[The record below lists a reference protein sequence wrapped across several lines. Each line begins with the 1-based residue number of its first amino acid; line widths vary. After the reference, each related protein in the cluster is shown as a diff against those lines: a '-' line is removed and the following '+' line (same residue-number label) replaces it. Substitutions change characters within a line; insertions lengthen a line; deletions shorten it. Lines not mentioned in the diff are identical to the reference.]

1 MKITTN
7 EANGKIEILLD
18 NKVLNYVF
26 IDEPDG
32 EENYRLAVELSK
44 EEAEK
49 IKAAL
54 MNSDLSAR
62 EKECLEA
69 GQMLNAKTKYKPVL
83 STLNAVEN
91 AEFYSGCIGAI
102 VIVPYRYQYRE
113 KGRNYTGIS
122 YGLRAVLKQGEG
134 ERLGNTKTAAD
145 YFGDLL
151 NEAAPF

>member
-7 EANGKIEILLD
+7 EINRKIEILLD

-26 IDEPDG
+26 IDEPDQ
-32 EENYRLAVELSK
+32 EENYRLAVELTK

-49 IKAAL
+49 IRAAL
-54 MNSDLSAR
+54 MNGDLSAR

-69 GQMLNAKTKYKPVL
+69 GQLLNAKTKYKPVL
-83 STLNAVEN
+83 SSTSSVEN
-91 AEFYSGCIGAI
+91 AEFYSGCVGAI
-102 VIVPYRYQYRE
+102 VVVPYRYQYRE

-134 ERLGNTKTAAD
+134 ERLGNCKSAAD
-145 YFGDLL
+145 YFGELL
-151 NEAAPF
+151 GDEPF